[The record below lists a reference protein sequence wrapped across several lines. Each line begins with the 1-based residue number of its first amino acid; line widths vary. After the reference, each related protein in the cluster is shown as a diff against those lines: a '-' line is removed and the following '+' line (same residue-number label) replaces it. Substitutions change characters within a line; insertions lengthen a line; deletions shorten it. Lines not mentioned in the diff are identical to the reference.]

1 MDQKAA
7 MTDSLFETDLLRL
20 KRCRYGH
27 FLYYRND
34 TAVGAVLDRHG
45 EFGEDAHTLLLP
57 LIGPGD
63 TVIDVGANIGTSAVA
78 FAHRVGPQG
87 RVYAFEPQQAVYTVL
102 CANLALNGLRNVTP
116 YPYAVGRQP
125 GTAFLPVVDYAV
137 PGNYGAVALAGQ
149 ETPEGVGIVPLDQL
163 SFPRCA
169 LLKVDVEGA
178 ENDVVQGALGLLRR
192 DQPLVYVEFN
202 DIPSN
207 REMLGTLLG
216 LGYRLYWHPVAF
228 VSEVNF
234 FGAADT
240 AFQRFDIN
248 ILGVPPRADVAPA
261 GLRPLTDPTDQ
272 FDPALAPRI
281 ATGGY

>member
-1 MDQKAA
+1 
-7 MTDSLFETDLLRL
+7 MTDTLFETDLLRL

-45 EFGEDAHTLLLP
+45 EFGEAAHTLLLP
-57 LIGPGD
+57 LIAEGD
-63 TVIDVGANIGTSAVA
+63 TVLDVGANIGTSTVA
-78 FAHRVGPQG
+78 FAHRVGPHG
-87 RVYAFEPQQAVYTVL
+87 KVFAFEPQQAVYNVL

-116 YPYAVGRQP
+116 YPYAVGRQS

-137 PGNYGAVALAGQ
+137 SGNYGAVALAGQ
-149 ETPEGVGIVPLDQL
+149 ETPEAVGIVPLDQL

-178 ENDVVQGALGLLRR
+178 ENDVVQGARGLIER
-192 DQPLVYVEFN
+192 DRPLVYVEFN
-202 DIPSN
+202 DTPSN
-207 REMLGTLLG
+207 REMLATLLG

-228 VSEVNF
+228 VSEGNH
-234 FGAADT
+234 FGAPDT
-240 AFQRFDIN
+240 AFQRFDVN
-248 ILGVPPRADVAPA
+248 ILGVPPGAAASPGELRAITGRDGA
-261 GLRPLTDPTDQ
+261 

-281 ATGGY
+281 ATG